1 MMMEDRGNQ
10 TRNGIL
16 RCTVFLTKSRLSTA
30 ETRRRKAGAEANSFV
45 SYFPESSCAALML
58 FEAPKRYLFV
68 SKPNYPICIS
78 LRLLCAPA
86 PLRFKIFHAKEKAAI
101 RSLSLNS

>member
-30 ETRRRKAGAEANSFV
+30 ETRRRKVGAEAKDLAKFFLSLA
-45 SYFPESSCAALML
+45 FPESSRKELML
-58 FEAPKRYLFV
+58 FVGL
-68 SKPNYPICIS
+68 
-78 LRLLCAPA
+78 
-86 PLRFKIFHAKEKAAI
+86 
-101 RSLSLNS
+101 